1 MIRPTNAVGEAMMQ
15 LLVAYTNYKDPLGPG
30 VAIQR
35 NGAVKDFFVESGTV
49 SFEVYDGRDRAF
61 DVEIHVSPP
70 SENVR
75 RAVHSGDIQDA
86 VPKVGEINVH
96 HICPEWASPCRHEI
110 AAFLQLV
117 KEVDEDHN
125 ALLKWRGI
133 GDNKVAAK
141 KTKEDEQSLN
151 ESEKKTT
158 IRNLRKN
165 LPGRFIT
172 ISDSKNND
180 PVLLD
185 EEMIDFFSFSQ
196 KNKDSFTLTRIN
208 KTNSME
214 EEQTE
219 IKFDGFNIGNV
230 FTDAIETITEF
241 VLKN

>member
-15 LLVAYTNYKDPLGPG
+15 LLVAYTNYKDHLGPG
-30 VAIQR
+30 VTIQR
-35 NGAVKDFFVESGTV
+35 KGAVKEFNVESGTV
-49 SFEVYDGRDRAF
+49 SFELYDRRDRAF

-75 RAVHSGDIQDA
+75 RAVHLGDIQDA

-133 GDNKVAAK
+133 GINKPAAK

-158 IRNLRKN
+158 IRNLRRN

-196 KNKDSFTLTRIN
+196 ENKDSFTLTRIN
-208 KTNSME
+208 KTNSKAE
-214 EEQTE
+214 EETE

-230 FTDAIETITEF
+230 FTDAVETITEF